1 MFSLFR
7 KKQPPQQPEVASHQ
21 YHSKFGGL
29 WVDRVDAEQELS
41 RRLEAREISPE
52 LGRSIASF
60 MADGYLIIPGA
71 VASGLVDRIAAT
83 MTSAFERGDDR
94 LRYQGGGH
102 EVFKLEGRNDPRGK
116 RIIESHAVLPEV
128 RDAFAS
134 PKIVEFLQA
143 VFGEP
148 AVLAQSLVF
157 QMGSEQPLHRDTT
170 FVRFVKP
177 LSMVGVWIALED
189 VRAGSGELSYV
200 TGSHRLPDF
209 PYSNGKKDGIEVSP
223 EELDKSLRWVVEESE
238 RRGLSRQLFRP
249 KKGDAL
255 LWHADLAHGGSPI
268 TDPQLTR
275 QSLVGHLC
283 PLSVRRSDQPP
294 SQPRRPHG
302 PLQYSS
308 TYYDLNKAK

>member
-1 MFSLFR
+1 MFSLFK
-7 KKQPPQQPEVASHQ
+7 KKQPPQPEPQ

-29 WVDRVDAEQELS
+29 WIDRLDAERELARKLAS
-41 RRLEAREISPE
+41 RELSPE
-52 LGRSIASF
+52 LGDEVSRF
-60 MADGYLIIPGA
+60 MANGYLIIPGA
-71 VASGLVDRIAAT
+71 VDPRLVDRIAST
-83 MTSAFERGDDR
+83 ITSAYERGDDR
-94 LRYQGGGH
+94 LRYQGAGH
-102 EVFKLEGRNDPRGK
+102 EVFKLEGKNDPRGK
-116 RIIESHAVLPEV
+116 RIIEAHAVLPEI

-134 PKIVEFLQA
+134 PKIVQFLQA

-148 AVLAQSLVF
+148 AVLAQSLIF

-170 FVRFVKP
+170 FVRFMKP

-189 VRAGSGELSYV
+189 VRPGSGELSYV
-200 TGSHRLPDF
+200 AGSHRLPDF
-209 PYSNGKKDGIEVSP
+209 PYSNGKKDGIEVP
-223 EELDKSLRWVVEESE
+223 QHELDRSLNWVVEESE

-255 LWHADLAHGGSPI
+255 MWHADLAHGGSPI

-283 PLSVRRSDQPP
+283 PLSVRRSDQPA
-294 SQPRRPHG
+294 STPRKQHG

-308 TYYDLNKAK
+308 TYYDLNKVK